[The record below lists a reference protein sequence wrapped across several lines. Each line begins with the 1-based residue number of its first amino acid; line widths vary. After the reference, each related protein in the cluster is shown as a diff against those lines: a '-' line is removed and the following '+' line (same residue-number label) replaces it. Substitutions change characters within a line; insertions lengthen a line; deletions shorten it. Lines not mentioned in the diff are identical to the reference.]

1 MLSLSVPA
9 PPRQPVLRCRYR
21 GGRPISSCIFS
32 SSACAL
38 RDAGVCV
45 SRTANS
51 IIVITGASS
60 GIGKELALQYA
71 RRSCRLVLA
80 ARQAAALNEVAAQCQ
95 KLGSQ
100 CIAVPT
106 DVTKEEDCKYATCF
120 IGGVVGLHP
129 HRSSLLSRPL
139 PMSV

>member
-1 MLSLSVPA
+1 M
-9 PPRQPVLRCRYR
+9 
-21 GGRPISSCIFS
+21 
-32 SSACAL
+32 
-38 RDAGVCV
+38 
-45 SRTANS
+45 
-51 IIVITGASS
+51 ITGASS